1 VATPGASAH
10 TPAPVATPMTSAAAG
25 GTAGSTA
32 GGGSSGGVGTWRIS
46 GVDVARNGERLGTLL
61 SVDDEK
67 AHVRRTDGTDI
78 SVNVAE
84 LAPSAPRKR
93 DRILIIS
100 NDMAG
105 LSGTLIGIDGT
116 DGIVKLDDMDIRIVN
131 MHSLVVYNRD

>member
-1 VATPGASAH
+1 VAYY
-10 TPAPVATPMTSAAAG
+10 
-25 GTAGSTA
+25 
-32 GGGSSGGVGTWRIS
+32 
-46 GVDVARNGERLGTLL
+46 
-61 SVDDEK
+61 
-67 AHVRRTDGTDI
+67 

-131 MHSLVVYNRD
+131 MDSLVVYNRD